1 MEENVLEID
10 RQIEDDDRGN
20 DADPGRECQQVEQ
33 APPACLGNEG
43 KPDGRGRNTTRTR
56 SVFSATTPRLF
67 GHRQPRPIDCFRRG
81 WMTSQSAMATNTA
94 PKAPRRM
101 YGS

>member
-1 MEENVLEID
+1 
-10 RQIEDDDRGN
+10 
-20 DADPGRECQQVEQ
+20 
-33 APPACLGNEG
+33 
-43 KPDGRGRNTTRTR
+43 
-56 SVFSATTPRLF
+56 VFSATTPRLF